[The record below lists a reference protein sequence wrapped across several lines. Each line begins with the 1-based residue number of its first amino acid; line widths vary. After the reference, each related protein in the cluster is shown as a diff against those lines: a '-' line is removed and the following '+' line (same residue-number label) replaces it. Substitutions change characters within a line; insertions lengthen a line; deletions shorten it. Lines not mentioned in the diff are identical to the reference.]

1 MFSYTVN
8 IVRNNRCHSNIQSF
22 KFNTLLKT
30 PSKLLQIKH
39 RTSFSNLLTVNNIEL
54 S

>member
-8 IVRNNRCHSNIQSF
+8 IVRDNRCHSNTQSF

-30 PSKLLQIKH
+30 PPKLLQIKY
-39 RTSFSNLLTVNNIEL
+39 RTLFFNLLTVNNIEL